1 MQCTVCRREAIIFQ
15 PYSGKHLCPVHFIKD
30 VEAKAKRTIR
40 MHRWLHPKDHIAVA
54 LSGDSVS
61 AALLF
66 FLSKLTGNRRD
77 IRLSAITIDPGI
89 AGYKVKEHAGK
100 TAAACDVA
108 WFSGSFAERY
118 GITAD
123 EIFRREGRERACR
136 TCEILKKD
144 LIGDLA
150 QEQGITSCAFAT
162 TIDDIATSFF
172 TDILF
177 GTVERTFFPSWVI
190 GTNPIPVIRPFIE
203 IPATEINQYA
213 DLHASSF
220 LQPCP
225 YTGCSTGVPEIQ
237 KELDAYASRHPATK
251 FALANMAGTL
261 AGFASVNKRFT
272 LCPVC
277 GGLMEDG
284 TCEVCE
290 IRCKM
295 KQGTIS

>member
-1 MQCTVCRREAIIFQ
+1 
-15 PYSGKHLCPVHFIKD
+15 
-30 VEAKAKRTIR
+30 

-66 FLSKLTGNRRD
+66 FLSKLPETAGTSGFLQLPL
-77 IRLSAITIDPGI
+77 IRGLPVIRSKSMPE
-89 AGYKVKEHAGK
+89 KQS
-100 TAAACDVA
+100 AACDVA

-144 LIGDLA
+144 LIGSLA

-203 IPATEINQYA
+203 IPATEINQ
-213 DLHASSF
+213 
-220 LQPCP
+220 
-225 YTGCSTGVPEIQ
+225 VPRISMH
-237 KELDAYASRHPATK
+237 LLSCNRALIPFAAPGYGNTK
-251 FALANMAGTL
+251 GT
-261 AGFASVNKRFT
+261 
-272 LCPVC
+272 
-277 GGLMEDG
+277 
-284 TCEVCE
+284 
-290 IRCKM
+290 
-295 KQGTIS
+295 

>member
-1 MQCTVCRREAIIFQ
+1 MLFDLITVNPRIKSGTATVPSTVSFERKKRRAALTESPDNATAIRLWDVASDAYQPLPQHPRETADAFQ

-100 TAAACDVA
+100 TTAACDVA

-190 GTNPIPVIRPFIE
+190 GTNPIPVIRLLLKYR
-203 IPATEINQYA
+203 QR
-213 DLHASSF
+213 
-220 LQPCP
+220 
-225 YTGCSTGVPEIQ
+225 
-237 KELDAYASRHPATK
+237 K
-251 FALANMAGTL
+251 
-261 AGFASVNKRFT
+261 
-272 LCPVC
+272 
-277 GGLMEDG
+277 
-284 TCEVCE
+284 
-290 IRCKM
+290 
-295 KQGTIS
+295 